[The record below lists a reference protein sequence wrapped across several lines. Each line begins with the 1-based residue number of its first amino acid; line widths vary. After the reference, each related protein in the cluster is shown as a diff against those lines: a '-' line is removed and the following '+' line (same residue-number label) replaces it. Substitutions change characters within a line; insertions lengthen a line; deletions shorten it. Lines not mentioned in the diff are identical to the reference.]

1 MATLGEILEELRKDR
16 GLSQKELGKVL
27 HVTPGTI
34 SNYENNVNLPGTE
47 RLIDIADFF
56 QVSTDYL
63 LGRSTSQLS
72 PDAWNQVVI
81 GNNTAGDLVRKIHGL
96 SQNQRDAL
104 SCVLNDMAFRATV
117 TEYQ

>member
-1 MATLGEILEELRKDR
+1 MAKLGDILEELRKDR
-16 GLSQKELGKVL
+16 GLSQKDLGKIL

-63 LGRSTSQLS
+63 LGRSSSHLS
-72 PDAWNQVVI
+72 PEAWNQVVL
-81 GNNTAGDLVRKIHGL
+81 GGNTAGILVQMIHSL
-96 SQNQRDAL
+96 S
-104 SCVLNDMAFRATV
+104 
-117 TEYQ
+117 

>member
-16 GLSQKELGKVL
+16 GLSQTELGKVL

-47 RLIDIADFF
+47 RLVDMANFF

-63 LGRSTSQLS
+63 LGRSTSPLS

-81 GNNTAGDLVRKIHGL
+81 GRNTAGDLVHIIHSL
-96 SQNQRDAL
+96 SQDQRDAL
-104 SCVLNDMAFRATV
+104 SRVLSDMAFRAAV
-117 TEYQ
+117 SKYP